1 MKQLNQDIKTGQ
13 LKQVYLLCGEEDYLR
28 KQYRDRL
35 KEVLAGT
42 DTMNCHYF
50 EGRDVSVGELIDL
63 AETLPFLAQRRV
75 LIVENSGLFKKG
87 GEQIADYIK
96 NLPETAYLVFVEKE
110 TDKRSRLYKA
120 VREIGRITEF
130 AAQDEGTL
138 IRWIAGLAAKENKQL
153 LSGDI
158 RYFLEKTG
166 TDMANIRAE
175 LEKLFCYTLE
185 KEQITAADIDA
196 VCIRRITNQIFDMVS
211 AVADKDQK
219 KALELYYDLL
229 ALKEPPMRIL
239 FLIARQFNLL
249 MQVHECRKKGYDTRV
264 ISEKTGLHTYV
275 VGKYVTQAAR
285 FEADFLREAVQ
296 ACVEAEERVKT
307 GKMND
312 VMSVELLI
320 IEYSMQTQ
328 RYRETT

>member
-35 KEVLAGT
+35 KEILAGT

-50 EGRDVSVGELIDL
+50 EGREVSVGELIDL

-87 GEQIADYIK
+87 GEQLADYIK
-96 NLPETAYLVFVEKE
+96 NLPETAYLVFIEKE

-120 VREIGRITEF
+120 VKEIGRITEF

-138 IRWIAGLAAKENKQL
+138 IRWIAGLAAKEDKQMAQ
-153 LSGDI
+153 GEI

-166 TDMANIRAE
+166 MDMANIRAE

-196 VCIRRITNQIFDMVS
+196 VCIRRITNQIFDMVN

-249 MQVHECRKKGYDTRV
+249 MQVGECRKKGYDTRV

-275 VGKYVTQAAR
+275 VGKYAAQAAR
-285 FEADFLREAVQ
+285 FEMGFLRKAVQ

-320 IEYSMQTQ
+320 IAYSMQT
-328 RYRETT
+328 

>member
-50 EGRDVSVGELIDL
+50 EGREVSVGELIDL

-87 GEQIADYIK
+87 GEQLADYIK
-96 NLPETAYLVFVEKE
+96 NLPETAYLVFIEKE

-120 VREIGRITEF
+120 VKEIGRITEF

-138 IRWIAGLAAKENKQL
+138 IRWIAGLAAKEDKQMAQ
-153 LSGDI
+153 GEI

-196 VCIRRITNQIFDMVS
+196 VCIRKITNQIFDMVN

-249 MQVHECRKKGYDTRV
+249 MQVWECRKKGYDTRV

-275 VGKYVTQAAR
+275 VGKYAAQAAR
-285 FEADFLREAVQ
+285 FEMVFLRKAVQ

-320 IEYSMQTQ
+320 IAYSMQT
-328 RYRETT
+328 